1 MNESILNSDYRNWLI
16 ELKSTIKQSQIKAA
30 LSVNSELIQLYW
42 NLGRQLVEKQ
52 ENTYW
57 GSGFID
63 QLSKDLKEEFPEMK
77 GFSRSN
83 LFAIKKFYLF
93 YNQSTLIVQQPV
105 GQLESGL
112 VRQVGG
118 ELNNSYILE
127 LCLKIPWKHNVLI
140 IERIKDSKEVVF
152 YLEQTIANNWS
163 STVLEY
169 QIETDLYNRQGK
181 AVTNFKTTLP
191 EVESDLANA
200 LLKDPYNFDFLTLS
214 KKVKE
219 QELEEKLVLHIT
231 QFLLEL
237 GKGFAYMG
245 RQFLIVVGGK
255 EFRTDLLFYHTK
267 LKCYVVIELKLK
279 EFEPEFIGKL
289 NFYLTA
295 INTLVKSPDDQNT
308 IGILLCKNKNN
319 VVVDFALKDV
329 NKPMGVSNFTY
340 KELSL
345 EIKNALPT
353 IKQLTEQLTKE

>member
-1 MNESILNSDYRNWLI
+1 MNESILNPDYRNWLVG
-16 ELKSTIKQSQIKAA
+16 LKQTIKQSQIKAA
-30 LSVNSELIQLYW
+30 LSVNSELIRLYW
-42 NLGRQLVEKQ
+42 ELGRQIVEKQ
-52 ENTYW
+52 ENTSW
-57 GSGFID
+57 GSGFIE

-77 GFSRSN
+77 GFSKRN
-83 LFAIKKFYLF
+83 IELIRQWYLF
-93 YNQSTLIVQQPV
+93 YNESLLITKQVVSQLKPV
-105 GQLESGL
+105 GNDQNIGGL
-112 VRQVGG
+112 TNRIFQM
-118 ELNNSYILE
+118 
-127 LCLKIPWKHNVLI
+127 PWGHHILI
-140 IERIKDSKEVVF
+140 IQKIKNIAEADF
-152 YLEQTIANNWS
+152 YINETIANNWS
-163 STVLEY
+163 RSVLEY
-169 QIETDLYNRQGK
+169 QIERDLYNRQGK
-181 AVTNFKTTLP
+181 AVTNFKLTLP
-191 EVESDLANA
+191 EAESDLASA
-200 LLKDPYNFDFLTLS
+200 LLKDPYNFEFLTLS
-214 KKVKE
+214 TKVKE

-245 RQFLIVVGGK
+245 RQFSIVVGGK

-267 LKCYVVIELKLK
+267 LKCYVVIELKLR

-295 INTLVKSPDDQNT
+295 INTLIKSEDDKPT

-353 IKQLTEQLTKE
+353 IEQLTEQLNKE